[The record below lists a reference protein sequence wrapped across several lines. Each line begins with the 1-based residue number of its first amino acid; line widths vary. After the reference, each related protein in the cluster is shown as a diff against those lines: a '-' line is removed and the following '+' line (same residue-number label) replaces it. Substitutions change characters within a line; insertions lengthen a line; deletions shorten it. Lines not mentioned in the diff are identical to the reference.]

1 MTYTKPEVSI
11 LGNANSVIESQIN
24 KTTNHFD
31 GGVYANPAY
40 DLDE

>member
-1 MTYTKPEVSI
+1 MTYTKPDVER
-11 LGNANSVIESQIN
+11 LGNAVELIESLSN
-24 KTTNHFD
+24 KTTAHFD